1 MAYISQKDKKELAP
15 GIKAVLKKYG
25 MKGSISIKHHMSL
38 VVNIQSGP
46 IKFEHTHGDNYT
58 QVNVFHIDSQYTG
71 RAKDF
76 LTELLTAMKGTKWF
90 DRSDYQSDYFHVAYY
105 CDINIGKWNKPYVV
119 DITNAVDI
127 TEKTTKEVET
137 LEQLVGDDMAKKLR
151 DLGMIK
157 EKDTGYKYSQDEMI

>member
-25 MKGSISIKHHMSL
+25 MKGSIAIKHHSSL
-38 VVNIQSGP
+38 VVNLQSGP
-46 IKFEHTHGDNYT
+46 IKFDMDGYT
-58 QVNVFHIDSQYTG
+58 SVNVYHIDKHYTG
-71 RAKDF
+71 RTKDF
-76 LTELLTAMKGTKWF
+76 LNELVTAMKGTKWF
-90 DRSDYQSDYFHVAYY
+90 DKSDIMTDYFHTAYY
-105 CDINIGKWNKPYVV
+105 IDINVGKWNKPYVL

-127 TEKTTKEVET
+127 TEKFTKEVET

>member
-25 MKGSISIKHHMSL
+25 MKGSIAVKNHMSL
-38 VVNIQSGP
+38 VVNLQSGP
-46 IKFEHTHGDNYT
+46 IHFDMDGYT
-58 QVNVFHIDSQYTG
+58 SVNVYHIDKHYTG

-76 LTELLTAMKGTKWF
+76 LNELVVAMKGTKWF
-90 DRSDYQSDYFHVAYY
+90 DKSDIMTDYFHTAYY
-105 CDINIGKWNKPYVV
+105 IDINVGKWNKPYVV

-157 EKDTGYKYSQDEMI
+157 EKDTSYKYSQDEMI

>member
-25 MKGSISIKHHMSL
+25 MKGSIAVKNHMSL
-38 VVNIQSGP
+38 VVNLQSGP
-46 IKFEHTHGDNYT
+46 IHFDMDGYT
-58 QVNVFHIDSQYTG
+58 SVNVYHIDRHYTG
-71 RAKDF
+71 IARDF
-76 LTELLTAMKGTKWF
+76 LNELVKAMKGTKWF
-90 DRSDYQSDYFHVAYY
+90 DKSDIMTDYFHTAYY
-105 CDINIGKWNKPYVV
+105 IDINVGKWNKPYVL

-127 TEKTTKEVET
+127 TEKSTKEVET
-137 LEQLVGDDMAKKLR
+137 LEQLVGNDMAKKLR

>member
-25 MKGSISIKHHMSL
+25 MKGSIAIKNHMSL
-38 VVNIQSGP
+38 VVNLQSGP
-46 IKFEHTHGDNYT
+46 IHFDMDGYT
-58 QVNVFHIDSQYTG
+58 SVNVYHIDKHYTG

-76 LTELLTAMKGTKWF
+76 LNELVVAMKGTKWF
-90 DRSDYQSDYFHVAYY
+90 DKSDIMTDYFHTAYY
-105 CDINIGKWNKPYVV
+105 IDINIGKWNKPYVV

-127 TEKTTKEVET
+127 TEKSTKEVET

>member
-1 MAYISQKDKKELAP
+1 MAYISQQDKKELAP
-15 GIKAVLKKYG
+15 GIKSVLNKYG
-25 MKGSISIKHHMSL
+25 MKGSIAIKHHSSL
-38 VVNIQSGP
+38 VVNLQSGP
-46 IKFEHTHGDNYT
+46 IDFDMDGYT
-58 QVNVFHIDSQYTG
+58 SVNVYHIDKHYTG

-76 LTELLTAMKGTKWF
+76 LNELVVAMKGTKWF
-90 DRSDYQSDYFHVAYY
+90 DKSDIMTDYFHTAYY
-105 CDINIGKWNKPYVV
+105 IDINVGKWNKPYVL

-127 TEKTTKEVET
+127 TEKSTKEVET

>member
-25 MKGSISIKHHMSL
+25 MKGSIAIKNHMSL
-38 VVNIQSGP
+38 VVNLQSGP
-46 IKFEHTHGDNYT
+46 IHFDMDGYT
-58 QVNVFHIDSQYTG
+58 SVNVYHIDKHYTG

-76 LTELLTAMKGTKWF
+76 LNELVVAMKGTKWF
-90 DRSDYQSDYFHVAYY
+90 DKSDIMTDYFHTAYY
-105 CDINIGKWNKPYVV
+105 IDINVGKWNKPYVV

-137 LEQLVGDDMAKKLR
+137 LEQLVGNDMAKKLR

>member
-1 MAYISQKDKKELAP
+1 MAYISQQDKKDLAP
-15 GIKAVLKKYG
+15 GIKSVLNKYG
-25 MKGSISIKHHMSL
+25 MKGSIAIKHHSSL
-38 VVNIQSGP
+38 VVNLQSGP
-46 IKFEHTHGDNYT
+46 IDFDMDGYT
-58 QVNVFHIDSQYTG
+58 SVNVYHIDKHYTG

-76 LTELLTAMKGTKWF
+76 LNELVVAMKGTKWF
-90 DRSDYQSDYFHVAYY
+90 DKSDIMTDYFHTAYY
-105 CDINIGKWNKPYVV
+105 IDINVGKWNKPYVV

-137 LEQLVGDDMAKKLR
+137 LEQLVGNDMAKKLR

>member
-1 MAYISQKDKKELAP
+1 MAYISQQDKKDLAP
-15 GIKAVLKKYG
+15 GIKSVLNKYG
-25 MKGSISIKHHMSL
+25 MKGSIAIKHHSSL
-38 VVNIQSGP
+38 VVNLQSGP
-46 IKFEHTHGDNYT
+46 IDFDMDGYT
-58 QVNVFHIDSQYTG
+58 SVNVYHIDKHYTG

-76 LTELLTAMKGTKWF
+76 LNELVTAMKGTKWF
-90 DRSDYQSDYFHVAYY
+90 DKSDIMTDYFHTAYY
-105 CDINIGKWNKPYVV
+105 IDINVGKWNKPYVL

-127 TEKTTKEVET
+127 TEKSTKEVET

>member
-25 MKGSISIKHHMSL
+25 MKGSIAVKNHMSL
-38 VVNIQSGP
+38 VVNLQSGP
-46 IKFEHTHGDNYT
+46 IHFDMDGYT
-58 QVNVFHIDSQYTG
+58 SVNVYHIDKHYTG

-76 LTELLTAMKGTKWF
+76 LNELVVAMKGTKWF
-90 DRSDYQSDYFHVAYY
+90 DKSDIMTDYFHTAYY
-105 CDINIGKWNKPYVV
+105 IDINVGKWNKPYVV

-137 LEQLVGDDMAKKLR
+137 LEQLVGNDMAKKLR

>member
-1 MAYISQKDKKELAP
+1 MAYISQQDKKELAP
-15 GIKAVLKKYG
+15 SIKAVLKKYG
-25 MKGSISIKHHMSL
+25 MKGSIAVKNHMSL
-38 VVNIQSGP
+38 VVNLQSGP
-46 IKFEHTHGDNYT
+46 IHFDMDGYT
-58 QVNVFHIDSQYTG
+58 SVNVYHIDKHYTG

-76 LTELLTAMKGTKWF
+76 LNELVVAMKGTKWF
-90 DRSDYQSDYFHVAYY
+90 DKSDIMTDYFHTAYY
-105 CDINIGKWNKPYVV
+105 IDINVGKWNKPYVL

-127 TEKTTKEVET
+127 TEKSTKEVET

>member
-25 MKGSISIKHHMSL
+25 MKGSIAVKNHMSL
-38 VVNIQSGP
+38 VVNLQSGP
-46 IKFEHTHGDNYT
+46 IHFDMDGYT
-58 QVNVFHIDSQYTG
+58 SVNVYHIDKHYTG

-76 LTELLTAMKGTKWF
+76 LNELVVAMKGTKWF
-90 DRSDYQSDYFHVAYY
+90 DKSDIMTDYFHTAYY
-105 CDINIGKWNKPYVV
+105 IDINVGKWNKPYVL

-137 LEQLVGDDMAKKLR
+137 LEQLVGNDMAKKLR

>member
-1 MAYISQKDKKELAP
+1 MAYISQQDKKDLAP
-15 GIKAVLKKYG
+15 GIKAVLNKYG
-25 MKGSISIKHHMSL
+25 MKGSIAIKHHSSL
-38 VVNIQSGP
+38 VVNLQSGP
-46 IKFEHTHGDNYT
+46 IDFDMDGYT
-58 QVNVFHIDSQYTG
+58 SVNVYHIDKHYTG

-76 LTELLTAMKGTKWF
+76 LNELVVAMKGTKWF
-90 DRSDYQSDYFHVAYY
+90 DKSDIMTDYFHTAYY
-105 CDINIGKWNKPYVV
+105 IDINVGKWNKPYVV
-119 DITNAVDI
+119 DITNAVDS

>member
-15 GIKAVLKKYG
+15 GIKGVLKKYG
-25 MKGSISIKHHMSL
+25 MKGSIAVKNHMSL
-38 VVNIQSGP
+38 VVNLQSGP
-46 IKFEHTHGDNYT
+46 IHFDMDGYT
-58 QVNVFHIDSQYTG
+58 SVNVYHIDKHYTG

-76 LTELLTAMKGTKWF
+76 LNELVVAMKGTKWF
-90 DRSDYQSDYFHVAYY
+90 DKSDIMTDYFHTAYY
-105 CDINIGKWNKPYVV
+105 IDINVGKWNKPYVV

-127 TEKTTKEVET
+127 TEKSTKEVET
-137 LEQLVGDDMAKKLR
+137 LEQLGGDDMAKKLR

>member
-1 MAYISQKDKKELAP
+1 MAYISQQDKKDLAP
-15 GIKAVLKKYG
+15 GIKAVLNKYG
-25 MKGSISIKHHMSL
+25 MKGSIAIKHHSSL
-38 VVNIQSGP
+38 VVNLQSGP
-46 IKFEHTHGDNYT
+46 IDFDMDGYT
-58 QVNVFHIDSQYTG
+58 SVNVYHIDKHYTG

-76 LTELLTAMKGTKWF
+76 LNELVTAMKGTKWF
-90 DRSDYQSDYFHVAYY
+90 DKSDIMTDYFHTAYY
-105 CDINIGKWNKPYVV
+105 IDINVGKWNKPYVL

-127 TEKTTKEVET
+127 TEKSTKEVET

>member
-25 MKGSISIKHHMSL
+25 MKGSIAIKNHMSL

-46 IKFEHTHGDNYT
+46 IHFDMDGYT
-58 QVNVFHIDSQYTG
+58 SVNVYHIDKHYTG

-76 LTELLTAMKGTKWF
+76 LNELVVAMKGTKWF
-90 DRSDYQSDYFHVAYY
+90 DKSDIMTDYFHTAYY
-105 CDINIGKWNKPYVV
+105 IDINVGKWNKPYVV

>member
-25 MKGSISIKHHMSL
+25 MKGSIAVKNHMSL
-38 VVNIQSGP
+38 VVNLQSGP
-46 IKFEHTHGDNYT
+46 IHFDMDGYT
-58 QVNVFHIDSQYTG
+58 SVNVYHIDKHYTG

-76 LTELLTAMKGTKWF
+76 LNELVVAMKGTKWF
-90 DRSDYQSDYFHVAYY
+90 DKSDIMTDYFHTAYY
-105 CDINIGKWNKPYVV
+105 IDINVGKWNKPYVV

>member
-25 MKGSISIKHHMSL
+25 MKGSIAVKNHMSL
-38 VVNIQSGP
+38 VVNLQSGP
-46 IKFEHTHGDNYT
+46 IHFDMDGYT
-58 QVNVFHIDSQYTG
+58 SVNVYHIDKHYTG

-76 LTELLTAMKGTKWF
+76 LNELVVAMKGTKWF
-90 DRSDYQSDYFHVAYY
+90 DKSDIMTDYFHTAYY
-105 CDINIGKWNKPYVV
+105 IDINVGKWNKPYVV

-127 TEKTTKEVET
+127 TEKSTKEVET
-137 LEQLVGDDMAKKLR
+137 LEQLVGNDMAKKLR